1 MLTSCLLWQ
10 HFLFLFMYLFL
21 YFIYFFFTS
30 STLHNL
36 FTVTILSKNVS
47 ILMDF
52 LQSVCS
58 VSRVR
63 VVCKLEHLEV
73 VVYVRMFMCV
83 CYIKAVSFSCADVR
97 GRAV

>member
-1 MLTSCLLWQ
+1 MAT
-10 HFLFLFMYLFL
+10 FLI
-21 YFIYFFFTS
+21 FIYVFISLFYFFTS

>member
-1 MLTSCLLWQ
+1 
-10 HFLFLFMYLFL
+10 MYLFL
-21 YFIYFFFTS
+21 YFIFLTS
-30 STLHNL
+30 STLHIL

>member
-1 MLTSCLLWQ
+1 MAT
-10 HFLFLFMYLFL
+10 FLIFIYVFISLF
-21 YFIYFFFTS
+21 YFIFFTS

-58 VSRVR
+58 VSRVH

>member
-1 MLTSCLLWQ
+1 
-10 HFLFLFMYLFL
+10 
-21 YFIYFFFTS
+21 
-30 STLHNL
+30 
-36 FTVTILSKNVS
+36 
-47 ILMDF
+47 MDF

>member
-1 MLTSCLLWQ
+1 MAT
-10 HFLFLFMYLFL
+10 FLI
-21 YFIYFFFTS
+21 FIYVFISLFYFFTS

-73 VVYVRMFMCV
+73 VVYVRMFMYV

>member
-1 MLTSCLLWQ
+1 
-10 HFLFLFMYLFL
+10 MYLFL
-21 YFIYFFFTS
+21 YFIFYFFTS

-73 VVYVRMFMCV
+73 VVYVRMFMFI
-83 CYIKAVSFSCADVR
+83 IKAVSFSCADVR

>member
-1 MLTSCLLWQ
+1 
-10 HFLFLFMYLFL
+10 MYLFL
-21 YFIYFFFTS
+21 YFILFFFTS

-83 CYIKAVSFSCADVR
+83 CYIKEFKAVSFSCADVR